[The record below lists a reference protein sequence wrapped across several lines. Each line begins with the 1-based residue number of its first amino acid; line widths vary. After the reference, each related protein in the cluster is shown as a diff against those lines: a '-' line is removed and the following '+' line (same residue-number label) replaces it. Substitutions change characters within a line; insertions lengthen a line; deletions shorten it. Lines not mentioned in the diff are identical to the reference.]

1 MVNEKKLILIGI
13 LAVIFAGFL
22 YLLNMP
28 LLGAVIFNALF
39 YGGTLILIMVLYLG
53 ISLAFQYAMQK
64 GHPIKLLGSVFW
76 KSLTTNEIRKI
87 GTGKALAYQ
96 TLQLRFDL
104 MFPLFTLY
112 FFMLVAF
119 FPQIQSNVTV
129 ANSTVGYPIIAIVLM
144 VYSIAYLA
152 YSMFSAYMLYL
163 KADILVPKAEATED
177 DIRQV
182 ILSM

>member
-1 MVNEKKLILIGI
+1 MLR
-13 LAVIFAGFL
+13 
-22 YLLNMP
+22 
-28 LLGAVIFNALF
+28 
-39 YGGTLILIMVLYLG
+39 
-53 ISLAFQYAMQK
+53 
-64 GHPIKLLGSVFW
+64 LLGSVFW